1 MSGMFAA
8 YLQKN
13 LQLSPALVALP
24 VMLMSIG
31 SSGPVLPGAGRLTAS
46 AATGR

>member
-1 MSGMFAA
+1 MFATW
-8 YLQKN
+8 LQKD
-13 LQLSPALVALP
+13 QGLSPALVALP

-31 SSGPVLPGAGRLTAS
+31 SSGPVLPGAGRLTAL